1 MCGDRHSCARRSP
14 FAVFDRPEPGRKRK
28 ARPRDRALSRRR
40 DGRRS
45 PAGAQSLCYTSRA
58 FDSPASARGP
68 RSCGCFDAID
78 SPSKSP
84 AIAGRAPSLR
94 PRGDRACGFIR
105 AASAT
110 ICNRSC
116 TLTCQTTKP
125 PPSSASGTTSPSAIG
140 LERRFE
146 VRKSGFVVPH
156 GQAHD
161 ASAML
166 GNGANGLLFRMH
178 DCSGRERLPTRRG
191 GRIASLFSTMSD
203 VERAATD
210 AFVTTEPNAIHL
222 ADSLE
227 ISGFDVGDV
236 HKPPLCPR
244 SG

>member
-1 MCGDRHSCARRSP
+1 
-14 FAVFDRPEPGRKRK
+14 
-28 ARPRDRALSRRR
+28 
-40 DGRRS
+40 
-45 PAGAQSLCYTSRA
+45 
-58 FDSPASARGP
+58 
-68 RSCGCFDAID
+68 
-78 SPSKSP
+78 
-84 AIAGRAPSLR
+84 
-94 PRGDRACGFIR
+94 
-105 AASAT
+105 
-110 ICNRSC
+110 
-116 TLTCQTTKP
+116 
-125 PPSSASGTTSPSAIG
+125 
-140 LERRFE
+140 
-146 VRKSGFVVPH
+146 
-156 GQAHD
+156 
-161 ASAML
+161 ML